1 MNDYERAVYIL
12 KLEGRENLT
21 EERKITDFDFLE
33 RVMETRE
40 EVDSANSDLE
50 LGVLKRSMDQESAN
64 LVYEIC

>member
-21 EERKITDFDFLE
+21 EERKITDLDFLE